1 MITRTLMS
9 GKVARRSA
17 RAFALA
23 ALTGSAALAAG
34 GAAHAD
40 SIDIS
45 WSSTYL
51 ISASYD
57 AQNVAVAGGSSS
69 PGTRIIQWPTDDGA
83 EQEWR
88 FGNVIDNGQDI
99 GTLIQNGGTGMC
111 ITTDGNA
118 GDGVY
123 EEECEATAASEL
135 FDVSG
140 SLGSYDSIY
149 NISNGLYLDVSGY
162 SGNEGANIDL
172 WYWNGQ
178 GNQSF
183 VTVPF

>member
-1 MITRTLMS
+1 MITRTRISAVL
-9 GKVARRSA
+9 ARRTA
-17 RAFALA
+17 RAVAVA
-23 ALTGSAALAAG
+23 ALTGSAGLAAA

-40 SIDIS
+40 TIDIS

-57 AQNVAVAGGSSS
+57 AQNVAVAGGSTT
-69 PGTRIIQWPTDDGA
+69 PGTRIIQWPTDDGS

-88 FGNVIDNGQDI
+88 FGNVIDNGVDI
-99 GTLIQNGGTGMC
+99 GTLIQNAGTGMC
-111 ITTDGNA
+111 ITTDGYA
-118 GDGVY
+118 DDTVY
-123 EEECEATAASEL
+123 EEYCGATAASQL
-135 FDVSG
+135 FDVQG
-140 SLGSYDSIY
+140 SLGWYDSIY
-149 NISNGLYLDVSGY
+149 NIASGLYLDVSGY

-172 WYWNGQ
+172 WYGNSQ

>member
-1 MITRTLMS
+1 MITRISTS
-9 GKVARRSA
+9 STITRRLA
-17 RAFALA
+17 RAVALV
-23 ALTGSAALAAG
+23 ALSGGAALAT
-34 GAAHAD
+34 GAAAQAD
-40 SIDIS
+40 TININWNTS
-45 WSSTYL
+45 YL

-57 AQNVAVAGGSSS
+57 GQDLAVPGGSST
-69 PGTRIIQWPTDDGA
+69 PGTRIIQWPADGGA
-83 EQEWR
+83 EQLWN

-99 GTLIQNGGTGMC
+99 GTLIQNGATGMC

-118 GDGVY
+118 GDTVY
-123 EEECEATAASEL
+123 EETCEATATSQL
-135 FDVSG
+135 FEVSG
-140 SLGSYDSIY
+140 NLGTYDTIY
-149 NISNGLYLDVSGY
+149 NIATGLYLDVSGY

>member
-1 MITRTLMS
+1 MITRASISAKLT
-9 GKVARRSA
+9 RRTA

-23 ALTGSAALAAG
+23 ALSGSAAIGAA

-40 SIDIS
+40 TIDIS

-57 AQNVAVAGGSSS
+57 AQNVAVAGGSST
-69 PGTRIIQWPTDDGA
+69 PGTRIVQWPADGGG

-88 FGNVIDNGQDI
+88 FGNVIDNGNDI
-99 GTLIQNGGTGMC
+99 GTLLQNGLTGMC

-118 GDGVY
+118 GDTVY
-123 EEECEATAASEL
+123 EEECEATAASQL
-135 FDVSG
+135 FDVQG

-149 NISNGLYLDVSGY
+149 NISSGLYLDVSGY
-162 SGNEGANIDL
+162 SGNEGANIDT

-183 VTVPF
+183 VTVAF